1 MARASSPSD
10 PRDNL
15 PAAPCI
21 ITAEDA
27 KEIRTLIHEIQATQ
41 QEIRLAI
48 VGNIDLGQKGL
59 ATRVATLEALAAR
72 TPCPNPGACV
82 ALAQDVAALRKTCET
97 NSISIRQFERV
108 LDQAKGFGMAGRALW
123 AFIGAG
129 GIGAIAIAYQLLAN
143 APGK

>member
-1 MARASSPSD
+1 MREPD
-10 PRDNL
+10 PHDQL
-15 PAAPCI
+15 PAPPCI

-27 KEIRTLIHEIQATQ
+27 KGIRDLIHEIQITQ

-48 VGNIDLGQKGL
+48 VGNSELGQKGL
-59 ATRVATLEALAAR
+59 ASRVETLEVLAAR
-72 TPCPNPGACV
+72 TPCPKPGACV

-97 NSISIRQFERV
+97 NSISIRQFEHV

-123 AFIGAG
+123 AFLGAG
-129 GIGAIAIAYQLLAN
+129 GIGAIAIAYQLLAT